1 MSEPKVPKGSLP
13 FGYSFVPKGNVYIT
27 SNCRK
32 LTQAGGSSVYIVV
45 DAKNQQIG
53 LGVPTEIYVGV
64 QLKEMESRAERAA
77 NVLKRD
83 EGIAKGFQK
92 EIMHLFPQIPPKAL
106 HNVLKIA
113 LQKGKGKV
121 GRTGKLDI
129 QHKAHLA
136 VWAHIRHCETDYDA
150 LLRNGVAREEAR
162 KQVEARMREVR
173 KAWGGD
179 SEMARGKL
187 GKSSKSPARP
197 NIKSTQ
203 AAKGARKDSPGNP
216 KKSAKTSSLT
226 TAIGK
231 AASPRAS
238 KTAGRFTIERNAAI
252 RNARRAHRQKQSMK
266 ELAKDA
272 TKPAKQQDTKP
283 KSASPKV
290 TATAASF
297 RERRTP
303 KPTVVEPTAPSPH
316 EARARWANPTMPNL
330 DHDHRAQ
337 ILRLVARI
345 DRIERAHRIGRKKQ
359 RQRQAT
365 KLCTIASRNNHI
377 NGLNNQINEILADA
391 SMQIVEPSAAARQDL
406 VRQLRRKVRAP
417 ANGSS

>member
-13 FGYSFVPKGNVYIT
+13 SGYSFVPKGNVYIT

-32 LTQAGGSSVYIVV
+32 LAQAVGSSVYVV
-45 DAKNQQIG
+45 IDAKNQQIG

-64 QLKEMESRAERAA
+64 QFKEMETRAERAA

-92 EIMHLFPQIPPKAL
+92 EIMHLFPQIPSKAL

-136 VWAHIRHCETDYDA
+136 VWAHMRHCETDYDA
-150 LLRNGVAREEAR
+150 LLRNGIAREEAR
-162 KQVEARMREVR
+162 QQVEAKMKEVR

-179 SEMARGKL
+179 SQMMRGKPR
-187 GKSSKSPARP
+187 KSSKSPARP
-197 NIKSTQ
+197 NIKSTK
-203 AAKGARKDSPGNP
+203 AGKGARKDSPGHL
-216 KKSAKTSSLT
+216 KKSVKTSSLT
-226 TAIGK
+226 TAIAK

-238 KTAGRFTIERNAAI
+238 KTAGRFTNERNAAI
-252 RNARRAHRQKQSMK
+252 RNARRAHRQKQSLK
-266 ELAKDA
+266 DLAKDA
-272 TKPAKQQDTKP
+272 TKPAKQQGTKP
-283 KSASPKV
+283 KSAGPKV
-290 TATAASF
+290 IATAASF

-303 KPTVVEPTAPSPH
+303 KPTAIERAAP
-316 EARARWANPTMPNL
+316 
-330 DHDHRAQ
+330 
-337 ILRLVARI
+337 IARI
-345 DRIERAHRIGRKKQ
+345 ERIERAHRVGRKKQ

-365 KLCTIASRNNHI
+365 KLCTIAS
-377 NGLNNQINEILADA
+377 LNNQINGILADA
-391 SMQIVEPSAAARQDL
+391 SMQIIEPSAAARQDL
-406 VRQLRRKVRAP
+406 VRRLGRKVQAP
-417 ANGSS
+417 EGSSG